1 MVEAQ
6 GFKASDSFRARDK
19 RTYSSEWEILQV
31 AHTTNRRK
39 RERRKKNRK
48 KKSKQETGNRKRDL
62 LGPGSLFSWAE
73 TERNFMGTMAVLQPN
88 VTQPPV
94 KIGRD
99 AQLSVFFRFFF
110 FFQLCCCYCCC
121 WGGQTQNSSART
133 FHRRR
138 MIHL

>member
-1 MVEAQ
+1 MVEDQ
-6 GFKASDSFRARDK
+6 GFKASDSLRARDE

-39 RERRKKNRK
+39 GEKEKERKRMGKRKV
-48 KKSKQETGNRKRDL
+48 NRKRDL

-94 KIGRD
+94 KIGQD
-99 AQLSVFFRFFF
+99 AQ
-110 FFQLCCCYCCC
+110 
-121 WGGQTQNSSART
+121 
-133 FHRRR
+133 
-138 MIHL
+138 